1 VPFVLSKIRQIAIH
15 PALWCAIAVALCLLA
30 SRPRLEM
37 GFGDD
42 FSYIWTARTM
52 ADTGHLVY
60 NGWSTAMLGW
70 QIYLGALFIKLFG
83 FSFTAVRASILLVGM
98 ATAALLQRVFVRIGV
113 NEWNSTLATLTLTVS
128 PLFLP
133 LTFSFMTDVP
143 GFFAIVVCLYGCIR
157 AIQASSDRAA
167 IQWLIFAALSNAI
180 GGTARQIAWLGVLLL
195 VPSAAWVMR
204 RRRGVLPVTAA
215 LWIVSAVFILGC
227 MHWFKKQPYSVSEPL
242 FVGIHYRSHTYQA
255 FLLFSLPIL
264 IAFLAHYPIR
274 QRWARVQAGAIVSAV
289 AAIGAFCLAIWPKE
303 FHSACQFLLAP
314 YSDGEVSTKGF
325 ELGEFPGTRPDVL
338 SISVRIV
345 LSLLTFTASLAF
357 VLSLVNA
364 SRLKNLAGADN
375 AGQVSNQTLLTV
387 LGPFTAGY
395 LILQVTRAA
404 VFERYFLPLL
414 FIFLIFLLRFYQARI
429 ATRLP
434 VLTIMFVILFGAYGI
449 AALHDV
455 LAADRAG
462 LEAADHLREAGVP
475 RNQIRAG
482 FPYDAWTQIELTG
495 YLLPKKPWHS
505 PPDCVSWWDKYTP
518 AIHGR
523 YQLSYSPSC
532 FPESEF
538 PPVEYTTWLAPHHQR
553 IYILKRSK

>member
-1 VPFVLSKIRQIAIH
+1 
-15 PALWCAIAVALCLLA
+15 
-30 SRPRLEM
+30 
-37 GFGDD
+37 
-42 FSYIWTARTM
+42 
-52 ADTGHLVY
+52 
-60 NGWSTAMLGW
+60 
-70 QIYLGALFIKLFG
+70 
-83 FSFTAVRASILLVGM
+83 M

-143 GFFAIVVCLYGCIR
+143 GFFAILVCLYGCIR
-157 AIQASSDRAA
+157 SIQASSDRAA
-167 IQWLIFAALSNAI
+167 ILWLVIAALSNAV

-195 VPSAAWVMR
+195 VPSTAWVMR
-204 RRRGVLPVTAA
+204 RRRGVLVVAAA
-215 LWIVSAVFILGC
+215 LWVISALFILGC
-227 MHWFKKQPYSVSEPL
+227 MHWFKQQPYSVSEPL

-255 FLLFSLPIL
+255 LLLFSLPIL

-274 QRWARVQAGAIVSAV
+274 QRWARVQAGTIVVAV
-289 AAIGAFCLAIWPKE
+289 VSIGAFCFAIWPRE
-303 FHSACQFLLAP
+303 FHSASQLLLAP
-314 YSDGEVSTKGF
+314 FSDDEVSPKGF
-325 ELGEFPGTRPDVL
+325 ELGGFPGIRPDVL
-338 SISVRIV
+338 SMGVRIV
-345 LSLLTFTASLAF
+345 LSLLTFAAFLAF

-375 AGQVSNQTLLTV
+375 AGQISNQTLLRV

-395 LILQVTRAA
+395 LLLQVTRAA

-414 FIFLIFLLRFYQARI
+414 FVFLIFLLRFYQARI

-434 VLTIMFVILFGAYGI
+434 VLTIMFVILFGAYGV

-495 YLLPKKPWHS
+495 YLLPKRAWHS
-505 PPDCVSWWDKYTP
+505 PPDCVSWWDRYTP

-523 YQLSYSPSC
+523 YQLSYSQSC

-538 PPVEYTTWLAPHHQR
+538 PPVEYTTWLAPHHQK